1 MDKSVNRK
9 FVASYS
15 GGKDSA
21 LALHRAIKAGY
32 EPVALITTFN
42 EKKKENWFHGLDDN
56 VLGKISDSMNIPVWK
71 VITDGSDYDERF
83 VNALI
88 KARGLGAEVC
98 VFGDIFI
105 EEHFR
110 WCENICRK
118 AGVDCMFPLAGDDTK
133 LLLKEFIDSG
143 FKGNITIVDLKKLD
157 TTYLGKV
164 LNDEL
169 LVDLENLDV
178 DICGEFG
185 EYHTF
190 VSDGP
195 VFFKPV
201 EFRYGAVDL
210 QEKGYAKLPLII

>member
-21 LALHRAIKAGY
+21 LALHRAIRAGY
-32 EPVALITTFN
+32 EPLALITTFN
-42 EKKKENWFHGLDDN
+42 EMKSENWFHGLDDN
-56 VLGKISDSMNIPVWK
+56 LLEKISDSMNIPVWK
-71 VITDGSDYDERF
+71 VITDGSDYTERF
-83 VNALI
+83 VDALI
-88 KARGLGAEVC
+88 KARGLGAEIC

-110 WCENICRK
+110 WCDNICRR
-118 AGVDCMFPLAGDDTK
+118 AGIISKFPLAGEDTRV
-133 LLLKEFIDSG
+133 LMKEFVDEG

-157 TTYLGKV
+157 ATYLGKV
-164 LNDEL
+164 INEEL
-169 LVDLENLDV
+169 LVDLEKLNV
-178 DICGEFG
+178 DICGEYG

-195 VFFKPV
+195 IFLKPI
-201 EFRYGAVDL
+201 EFRYGEVDF
-210 QEKGYAKLPLII
+210 EEEVYAKLPIII